1 MSLVDG
7 VLYRNTILNNV
18 QTRQLVLPLHFRSII
33 LKQLHDDLGHQGRDR
48 TLSLVRSRFYWP
60 GLENDV
66 EEKIKNCGRC
76 IRRKTPVKPSAE
88 LVNINS
94 SQPMELLCID
104 FLSLERSKGGHEHI
118 LVVTDHFTRYAQAF
132 PTRNQ
137 LAKTTAKILFENFV
151 VHYGFPAR
159 IHSDQGRN
167 FESSLLRN
175 CVVLRVCI
183 NPGPLHITLWEI
195 EWSRDLTR
203 PF

>member
-1 MSLVDG
+1 M
-7 VLYRNTILNNV
+7 N
-18 QTRQLVLPLHFRSII
+18 
-33 LKQLHDDLGHQGRDR
+33 LGHQGRDR

-88 LVNINS
+88 LVNITS
-94 SQPMELLCID
+94 SQPMELLFID
-104 FLSLERSKGGHEHI
+104 FLSVERSKGGHEHI
-118 LVVTDHFTRYAQAF
+118 LVVTNHFTRYAQAF

-137 LAKTTAKILFENFV
+137 LAKTTARILFENFV

-167 FESSLLRN
+167 FESSLIKELCSLAGVHKSRTTPYHPVGN
-175 CVVLRVCI
+175 GMVERF
-183 NPGPLHITLWEI
+183 NQTLLKMLGTLEDHQKQDWK
-195 EWSRDLTR
+195 SYVA
-203 PF
+203 PFSPCL

>member
-1 MSLVDG
+1 M
-7 VLYRNTILNNV
+7 
-18 QTRQLVLPLHFRSII
+18 VLPLHFRSII

-88 LVNINS
+88 LINITS

-104 FLSLERSKGGHEHI
+104 FLSLERSKGGHEHN
-118 LVVTDHFTRYAQAF
+118 LVVTDHFTCYAQAF

-137 LAKTTAKILFENFV
+137 SAKTSAKILFENFV
-151 VHYGFPAR
+151 VHYMVFRLGSIVIREEILKVA
-159 IHSDQGRN
+159 
-167 FESSLLRN
+167 LLRN

-183 NPGPLHITLWEI
+183 SPGPLHITLWEM